1 MDQCK
6 TIKFLEENI
15 RKILC
20 DLKLVKDFLDM
31 TPKTQSMYIKEQTS
45 NLVLIFNLKKTGEN
59 KPKRGRQCLQM
70 ICLIRDLYSED
81 IKGSQHSTI

>member
-1 MDQCK
+1 MDQYK
-6 TIKFLEENI
+6 TRKFLKENI

-20 DLKLVKDFLDM
+20 DLKLVKDLLDM

-59 KPKRGRQCLQM
+59 KPKHGRQCLQM
-70 ICLIRDLYSED
+70 ICL
-81 IKGSQHSTI
+81 KGLVFRIYNGITIPTI

>member
-20 DLKLVKDFLDM
+20 DLKLVKDFFRYD
-31 TPKTQSMYIKEQTS
+31 TQNTVY
-45 NLVLIFNLKKTGEN
+45 VY
-59 KPKRGRQCLQM
+59 KR
-70 ICLIRDLYSED
+70 
-81 IKGSQHSTI
+81 TN

>member
-1 MDQCK
+1 MDPCK
-6 TIKFLEENI
+6 TIKFLKENI
-15 RKILC
+15 RKNC

-59 KPKRGRQCLQM
+59 KPKHGRQCLRM
-70 ICLIRDLYSED
+70 ICLIRDLYSEYIMD
-81 IKGSQHSTI
+81 SLRSTI